1 MWAGV
6 RQGVS
11 TGSAVA
17 AEAVA
22 VVCFSLFVTRW
33 PRAATLWKQKL
44 VLRLD
49 LGQRPPVPLCPCGF
63 PPGREHQGLLPLR
76 ERRGC
81 APRPRLRS
89 GQVQGSTADPPPLVL
104 SAPTPGSL
112 CSASPSPPPLRAGC
126 GQEARASSEVGTCLL
141 SSCFV
146 PLP

>member
-17 AEAVA
+17 AGAVA
-22 VVCFSLFVTRW
+22 VICFSLFVTRW
-33 PRAATLWKQKL
+33 PRAAALWKQKL

-49 LGQRPPVPLCPCGF
+49 LGQRPPVPLRLPSR
-63 PPGREHQGLLPLR
+63 PG
-76 ERRGC
+76 
-81 APRPRLRS
+81 APGPAASEGEEGVR
-89 GQVQGSTADPPPLVL
+89 PPPRSEVRAGAGLH
-104 SAPTPGSL
+104 SGSPTPGFL

>member
-49 LGQRPPVPLCPCGF
+49 LGQSTQNVPRSVCP
-63 PPGREHQGLLPLR
+63 
-76 ERRGC
+76 
-81 APRPRLRS
+81 
-89 GQVQGSTADPPPLVL
+89 TI
-104 SAPTPGSL
+104 GSL
-112 CSASPSPPPLRAGC
+112 ALSLDPL
-126 GQEARASSEVGTCLL
+126 QLDI
-141 SSCFV
+141 
-146 PLP
+146 